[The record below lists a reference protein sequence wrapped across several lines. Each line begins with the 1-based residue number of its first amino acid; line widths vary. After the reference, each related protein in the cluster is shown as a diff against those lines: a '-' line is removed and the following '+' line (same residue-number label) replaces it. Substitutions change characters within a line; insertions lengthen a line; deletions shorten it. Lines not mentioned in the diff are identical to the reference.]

1 MGGCQLA
8 GACAV
13 APGEFKSLRKVSVT
27 AHPLL
32 WPMNVGRSDR
42 CDFCVEALR
51 DSSHRDGL
59 NDGGSLACVL
69 EWDVVGQTSS
79 LLTVAGH
86 IV

>member
-1 MGGCQLA
+1 
-8 GACAV
+8 
-13 APGEFKSLRKVSVT
+13 
-27 AHPLL
+27 
-32 WPMNVGRSDR
+32 MNVGRSDR
-42 CDFCVEALR
+42 CDFRVEALR